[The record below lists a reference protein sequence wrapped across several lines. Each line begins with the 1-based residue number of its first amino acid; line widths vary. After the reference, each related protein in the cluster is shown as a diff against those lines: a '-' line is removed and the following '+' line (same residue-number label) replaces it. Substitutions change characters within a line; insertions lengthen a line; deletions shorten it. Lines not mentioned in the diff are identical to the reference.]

1 LEPNPEERLFQPRK
15 IARTKPGAS
24 ILMQA
29 FILESSLQGPLA
41 ATKPDE
47 CPIAAIRAISNL
59 PVNVFSR
66 PVQFGDQTDNKL
78 QILGVIRN
86 NFRGAVKL
94 ALGRLGN
101 FAIRQRSETIRSDR
115 ATITIS

>member
-1 LEPNPEERLFQPRK
+1 
-15 IARTKPGAS
+15 
-24 ILMQA
+24 MQA
-29 FILESSLQGPLA
+29 FILESSLQAPLA
-41 ATKPDE
+41 ATMPDRGNSCHVEFAGE
-47 CPIAAIRAISNL
+47 CSL
-59 PVNVFSR
+59 GVR